1 MMERSLSQVL
11 YQFLP
16 ENTFDYSDGRGIWKV
31 DRLKTS
37 DVSGKIDTKYVSD
50 RVSARTENWEG
61 GSEGFPP
68 YGDQNTYHF
77 GRPEEVQAEPFPTV
91 YECNECGHV
100 EWYWDADDLL
110 DENPQQVCPRN
121 CQGELNQLQFVSVH
135 SCGELSGLRMWTC
148 PDHGGQYVRL
158 NRRGSQK
165 VSNFRW
171 ECGKCSASDEVSY
184 RETCDC
190 NYQPPSASPD
200 NEDSMYTTVHRAGSV
215 YYPHYFNKIN
225 LVDSNM
231 GYLKQSDE
239 GVLKAFAR
247 LASMTDTPD
256 LEKIDLSKE
265 MNEAEIDEDRVV
277 EVFQQND
284 DMSLDDAREHLR
296 ETGEIDSVTIKR
308 RIQEI
313 IFDKDTLEKADE
325 GLIQYTLGVQDLDT
339 HNIEDLADEA
349 RNQGFSSKADRI
361 ETYRDDLNESR
372 IDEIRVIEDF
382 PIQTFV
388 YGYTRAGREENE
400 AQIQAFSQGSSD
412 GSGTPIFVNTSETE
426 AVQVDLDPREVAL
439 WLSAN
444 YPEVSDSDTV
454 QGPVTLPEVDAND
467 PSSVSFARRQLDEYT
482 DEEVWA
488 FFQNHL
494 QTVEAY
500 EKFVTAEPDSLDKK
514 ITEDI
519 FTLIHTL
526 SHIFLKQA
534 STISGFDR
542 TNLSEYL
549 FPRALSFA
557 IYSNNRDEFNIGG
570 MRTMVEQDLDHLLSQ
585 ARNHG
590 NECVY
595 DPVCSERDGA
605 CLSCLFVS
613 EISCSYFNQILCRDY
628 LYGSRPNTGRNM
640 TGFWELPERQ

>member
-1 MMERSLSQVL
+1 
-11 YQFLP
+11 
-16 ENTFDYSDGRGIWKV
+16 
-31 DRLKTS
+31 
-37 DVSGKIDTKYVSD
+37 
-50 RVSARTENWEG
+50 
-61 GSEGFPP
+61 
-68 YGDQNTYHF
+68 
-77 GRPEEVQAEPFPTV
+77 
-91 YECNECGHV
+91 
-100 EWYWDADDLL
+100 
-110 DENPQQVCPRN
+110 
-121 CQGELNQLQFVSVH
+121 
-135 SCGELSGLRMWTC
+135 
-148 PDHGGQYVRL
+148 
-158 NRRGSQK
+158 
-165 VSNFRW
+165 
-171 ECGKCSASDEVSY
+171 
-184 RETCDC
+184 
-190 NYQPPSASPD
+190 
-200 NEDSMYTTVHRAGSV
+200 MYTTVHRAGSV

-231 GYLKQSDE
+231 GYLQQSDE

-256 LEKIDLSKE
+256 LDKIDLSE
-265 MNEAEIDEDRVV
+265 DMNEAEIDEDRVV
-277 EVFQQND
+277 EVFQQHD

-296 ETGEIDSVTIKR
+296 EQGEIDSDTIKR
-308 RIQEI
+308 RIQEVI
-313 IFDKDTLEKADE
+313 LDKETLETADE

-339 HNIEDLADEA
+339 HDIEDLAEEA
-349 RNQGFSSKADRI
+349 RNRGFSSKADRI
-361 ETYRDDLNESR
+361 ETYRDDLNDTR

-388 YGYTRAGREENE
+388 YGYTRAGREEDE

-426 AVQVDLDPREVAL
+426 AVQVDLAPREVAL
-439 WLSAN
+439 WIAAN
-444 YPEVSDSDTV
+444 HPDVSESNEV
-454 QGPVTLPEVDAND
+454 QGPVSLPAVDPDD
-467 PSSVSFARRQLDEYT
+467 PSSVSYARQQLGELS

-494 QTVEAY
+494 QTVEEY
-500 EKFVTAEPDSLDKK
+500 EQFVTTDPESLNER

-585 ARNHG
+585 AQNHG

-628 LYGSRPNTGRNM
+628 LYGSRPNTGRDI
-640 TGFWELPERQ
+640 TGFWELPDTQ